1 VSLKERLTTLLQDF
15 DEITDRELRGDLLI
29 DYATRFTPVSDTI
42 AKRPY
47 PAAHKVPGCESEV
60 YAWVT
65 RAPDGTVQCH
75 FAVENPQGISAKA
88 LAAILQEIV
97 NNSHH
102 NELSALDPDLV
113 DKIFGAALSMGK
125 GQGLRSMVGM
135 VKHLTN
141 RHTKS

>member
-75 FAVENPQGISAKA
+75 FAVENPPRHLRQSPSRNPARDRQQ
-88 LAAILQEIV
+88 LAPQ
-97 NNSHH
+97 
-102 NELSALDPDLV
+102 
-113 DKIFGAALSMGK
+113 
-125 GQGLRSMVGM
+125 
-135 VKHLTN
+135 
-141 RHTKS
+141 